1 MGLFNCIW
9 YQINLSCHI
18 FNVAV
23 GNACRFKVIGWL
35 KKKFESPREA
45 ELHYGISGNQHRSVT
60 VQTDPSLLHHTE
72 DVASSTCVTVSCG
85 VQTDFPQQQLSP
97 DCSMEYLSTIF
108 AQVCEKKRGV
118 KVPEDFLVLASSA
131 IHRLSEKGRS
141 NILYSLAKGIGT
153 MREDGSDSRFPTQRM
168 PMGLVEYTANFF
180 VADDL
185 NQVLLTYFVLL
196 FLFIVIFHPDSK
208 LSSRLSPVAANNVLP
223 VRSEMGKT
231 SSWPYVV
238 CCSICICS

>member
-1 MGLFNCIW
+1 MGLFHRIR
-9 YQINLSCHI
+9 YQINLSCRI
-18 FNVAV
+18 FVAV
-23 GNACRFKVIGWL
+23 GSVCRFKVIGWL

-72 DVASSTCVTVSCG
+72 DVAPSTCVTVSSG
-85 VQTDFPQQQLSP
+85 VQTDFPQQQLIS

-108 AQVCEKKRGV
+108 AQVCEKKLGV

-153 MREDGSDSRFPTQRM
+153 MREDGLDSRFPTQRM

-180 VADDL
+180 VL
-185 NQVLLTYFVLL
+185 NQVPLTYFVILTL
-196 FLFIVIFHPDSK
+196 IFHPDSK
-208 LSSRLSPVAANNVLP
+208 LSSRLSPVAANNVLS

-231 SSWPYVV
+231 SSWAYVV